1 MLFMSAAWTKEELK
15 VFQLLQTMGYNL
27 TPKVITAFIVNLVV
41 FCVLVIPCC
50 IIVKFIMI
58 PQASLSL
65 LLFMTFLSIF
75 GGLISQISLI
85 FAMGVPGLIL
95 FGLLQMAQLI
105 ISIVV
110 PPQAT
115 IPQSVQIPMNIL
127 MPTNS
132 LNVILR
138 LFVFLENRVG
148 GLGWGSLTVEIDG

>member
-1 MLFMSAAWTKEELK
+1 
-15 VFQLLQTMGYNL
+15 MGYNL
-27 TPKVITAFIVNLVV
+27 TASVITAFIVNLVV

-50 IIVKFIMI
+50 LIVKFIMI
-58 PQASLSL
+58 PQASISL

-115 IPQSVQIPMNIL
+115 IP
-127 MPTNS
+127 
-132 LNVILR
+132 
-138 LFVFLENRVG
+138 
-148 GLGWGSLTVEIDG
+148 